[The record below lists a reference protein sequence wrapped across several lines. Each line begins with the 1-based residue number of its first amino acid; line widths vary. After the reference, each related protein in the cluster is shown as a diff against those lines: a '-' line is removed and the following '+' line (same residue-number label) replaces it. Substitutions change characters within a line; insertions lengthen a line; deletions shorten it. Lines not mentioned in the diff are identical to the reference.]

1 MASLTGS
8 LTNFSGEPREEG
20 LVFGFEKRGEPEE
33 LRGESGGVLPA
44 GNMEGSEL
52 IPVELALKEFPWE
65 LLIEMPDDASSMRD
79 LTCQIRQ

>member
-52 IPVELALKEFPWE
+52 IPVEFALKEFPWG
-65 LLIEMPDDASSMRD
+65 LIEMPDDASSMRD